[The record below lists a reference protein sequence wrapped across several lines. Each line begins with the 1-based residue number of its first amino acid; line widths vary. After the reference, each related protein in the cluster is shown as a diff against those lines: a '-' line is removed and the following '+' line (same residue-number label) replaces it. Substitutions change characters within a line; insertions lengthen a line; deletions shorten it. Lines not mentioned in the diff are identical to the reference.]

1 MAFWGLGQI
10 AGGVPGGKAQNF
22 FLAFCVFK
30 ATINSLQWHPKNYI
44 HGQRNYVT
52 HNQPAFPG

>member
-22 FLAFCVFK
+22 WFFL
-30 ATINSLQWHPKNYI
+30 SLRQLGLRNYI
-44 HGQRNYVT
+44 T